1 MLLTDWQADGQTGG
15 DLREEQTST
24 GKIARLL
31 TWKINRSIACFEFF
45 KNWRSTYQLLLA
57 SWSCK
62 SLDPAIA
69 ARRQCMW
76 IRAEANR
83 ASERACGSSA
93 EENER
98 QGASERRQDR
108 WEGTSERTLR
118 VCQGPMSGPSFEV
131 PSSRR
136 KGRWELGRWFCGCGY
151 VVGPRFWDPNFVYV
165 LGESYLLPVVGG
177 SLNFV
182 KNRRFRFLK

>member
-1 MLLTDWQADGQTGG
+1 MHV
-15 DLREEQTST
+15 
-24 GKIARLL
+24 
-31 TWKINRSIACFEFF
+31 
-45 KNWRSTYQLLLA
+45 
-57 SWSCK
+57 
-62 SLDPAIA
+62 DP
-69 ARRQCMW
+69 RGS
-76 IRAEANR
+76 E

-93 EENER
+93 EGNER

-118 VCQGPMSGPSFEV
+118 VCQGPMSGPSLEV

-136 KGRWELGRWFCGCGY
+136 KGRWEFRRWFCGCDY
-151 VVGPRFWDPNFVYV
+151 LVGPRLWDPNFVYV

-182 KNRRFRFLK
+182 KNRRFRFFK